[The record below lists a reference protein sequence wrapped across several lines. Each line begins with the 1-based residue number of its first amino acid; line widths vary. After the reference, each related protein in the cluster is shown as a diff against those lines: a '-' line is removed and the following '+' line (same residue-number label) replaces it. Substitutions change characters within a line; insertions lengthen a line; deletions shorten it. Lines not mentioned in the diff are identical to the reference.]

1 MGFLPGIESTDGSLP
16 AYERVFAARPEV
28 YAAWRSL
35 VAAIRDG
42 LDDRTYEV
50 ATVGAARA
58 LHSTYCSLAHSVVLL
73 GSHVD
78 EDGLRRILA
87 ASDSLDVAET
97 TGRDD
102 AVASFAAQVAVDAP
116 NLDEGDVAGLRWHGL
131 SEEEVLDVILTAAA
145 RCFFSTV
152 LDATG
157 TRSDPVLRD
166 RLPSRLVDELA
177 SGRPAG

>member
-58 LHSTYCSLAHSVVLL
+58 LHSTYCSLAHSVVLAGPPAEDRTPDDHDGSPLRPPSLAPARHGPSL
-73 GSHVD
+73 G
-78 EDGLRRILA
+78 
-87 ASDSLDVAET
+87 
-97 TGRDD
+97 
-102 AVASFAAQVAVDAP
+102 
-116 NLDEGDVAGLRWHGL
+116 
-131 SEEEVLDVILTAAA
+131 
-145 RCFFSTV
+145 
-152 LDATG
+152 
-157 TRSDPVLRD
+157 
-166 RLPSRLVDELA
+166 
-177 SGRPAG
+177 

>member
-1 MGFLPGIESTDGSLP
+1 M
-16 AYERVFAARPEV
+16 
-28 YAAWRSL
+28 
-35 VAAIRDG
+35 
-42 LDDRTYEV
+42 
-50 ATVGAARA
+50 
-58 LHSTYCSLAHSVVLL
+58 
-73 GSHVD
+73 
-78 EDGLRRILA
+78 
-87 ASDSLDVAET
+87 DVAET

-102 AVASFAAQVAVDAP
+102 AVASFAAQVASFAAQVAVDAP